1 MVCAIRK
8 ARVLSILFVVVLL
21 AVAEIAEAQ
30 QPKKVPRI
38 GFVAMTSSAG
48 GGQNLEAFRRGLRD
62 LGYVEGDNISMEPRW
77 ADGWAERVPGLI
89 SELIHL
95 KVDII
100 VISSAT
106 GALAAKKATSTIPVV
121 FAAVTDPF
129 EHGLIVSLARP
140 GGNVTGASLAVGE
153 GFSGKWASCS
163 RRPCRRLQVSRC
175 FGTPLI
181 PWRACSREKPSWRPK
196 HSGSVCGFL
205 RSAIPSSSIR
215 RLQISRKSTQP
226 RSWSP
231 PIPSFSIKES

>member
-129 EHGLIVSLARP
+129 EHGLVEPRKSAPPGDLARLRSP
-140 GGNVTGASLAVGE
+140 RSITTRG
-153 GFSGKWASCS
+153 S
-163 RRPCRRLQVSRC
+163 RRTGNPRPSR
-175 FGTPLI
+175 
-181 PWRACSREKPSWRPK
+181 
-196 HSGSVCGFL
+196 
-205 RSAIPSSSIR
+205 
-215 RLQISRKSTQP
+215 
-226 RSWSP
+226 
-231 PIPSFSIKES
+231 